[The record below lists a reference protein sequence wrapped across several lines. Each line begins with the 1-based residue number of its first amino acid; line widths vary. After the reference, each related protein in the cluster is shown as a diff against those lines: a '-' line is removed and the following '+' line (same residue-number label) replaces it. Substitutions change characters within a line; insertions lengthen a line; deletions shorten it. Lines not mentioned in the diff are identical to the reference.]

1 MLLLVLVSSR
11 LGLEPLTLALTTGVL
26 LLGTS
31 TGTLVVV
38 GNGRIAD
45 ATKLSCQALI
55 NSCVKRL

>member
-31 TGTLVVV
+31 TGTLVV